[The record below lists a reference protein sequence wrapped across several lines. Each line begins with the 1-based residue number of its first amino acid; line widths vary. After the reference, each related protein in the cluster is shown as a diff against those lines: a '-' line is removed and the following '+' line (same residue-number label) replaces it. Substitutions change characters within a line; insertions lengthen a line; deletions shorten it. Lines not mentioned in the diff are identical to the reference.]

1 MIAINTLLRGASLAG
16 LFLAVG
22 VLGGWGRAATLPV
35 PASVQAKDFGAAHIV
50 SGPYQVGAAR
60 VILART
66 KEDTGENGLAVNA
79 YLWRA
84 ALDTLSFM
92 PLAEAQPAGGVI
104 ITDWYANPSAPDERF
119 KMTVYI
125 TDKRLRSDG
134 VRVALFRQVRN
145 KSQNWQDATTDPET
159 ATRLEN
165 AILARARQYKLA
177 ASN

>member
-1 MIAINTLLRGASLAG
+1 MTATQAVLRGASLAG
-16 LFLAVG
+16 LLIAATA
-22 VLGGWGRAATLPV
+22 LGGWGRSATLPM
-35 PASVQAKDFGAAHIV
+35 PMDATHNAQRSSIV
-50 SGPYQVGAAR
+50 SEPYRQGQAH
-60 VILART
+60 VILAKA

-104 ITDWYANPSAPDERF
+104 ITDWYANPAAPDERF

-134 VRVALFRQVRN
+134 VRVALFRQVRTKN
-145 KSQNWQDATTDPET
+145 QTWQDATTDPET
-159 ATRLEN
+159 ATKLEN
-165 AILARARQYKLA
+165 AILARARQYKLSL
-177 ASN
+177 SN